1 MTSKGMAAFF
11 FIGLFAT
18 VGVPDM
24 GMDMGMDLGMDLGMQ
39 AYAQS
44 QEKRQ
49 LKTLEKEI
57 RARDEKR
64 VALEKQAEE
73 IATQRRKLQLNMIFI
88 AEQIRANEDRQIKI
102 HKKLAALLTTQTD
115 LLAALNKDRVSLSQ
129 YLAALQRFEKSTPP
143 ALAVRPDDAL
153 EGIRGALAMAGIVP
167 SLKQKVDEIHARLD
181 ELSAIR
187 RQIVNRQQELDM
199 ALAKA
204 ESDRAKLDTL
214 VAEKQKAETARRQ
227 EAASEQKA
235 IKQLAAKAKN
245 LKDLVTKLEK
255 RRTRQHNQIKGFSR
269 TKGKL
274 PLPVSGALL
283 SRQETIR
290 RNTETGREGAYMMIR
305 AQTLVTAPYDAQ
317 VLYAGPFRDY
327 GNMLILGV
335 GKDYHLLF
343 AGLSVISV
351 DVGQVILTG
360 EPVGQIIPEPL
371 TNTPKTLYMEIRYK
385 GQPQDALSWY
395 R

>member
-1 MTSKGMAAFF
+1 
-11 FIGLFAT
+11 
-18 VGVPDM
+18 
-24 GMDMGMDLGMDLGMQ
+24 MQ

-129 YLAALQRFEKSTPP
+129 SLAALQRFEKSTPP

-283 SRQETIR
+283 SRQETIQ

>member
-1 MTSKGMAAFF
+1 MKSNVIAVFLLFGLCGAFT
-11 FIGLFAT
+11 LT
-18 VGVPDM
+18 DVT
-24 GMDMGMDLGMDLGMQ
+24 LHQ
-39 AYAQS
+39 AVAQTK
-44 QEKRQ
+44 EKRQ
-49 LKTLEKEI
+49 LKNLEKEI

-64 VALEKQAEE
+64 VELEKQAEQ

-88 AEQIRANEDRQIKI
+88 AEQIRANEQRQIKI
-102 HKKLAALLTTQTD
+102 NKKLEALLTTQSD
-115 LLAALNKDRVSLSQ
+115 LLAALNKDRVNLSQ
-129 YLAALQRFEKSTPP
+129 SLAALQRFEKSTPP

-187 RQIVNRQQELDM
+187 RQIVKRQQELDD

-204 ESDRAKLDTL
+204 ESDRAKLDSL
-214 VAEKQKAETARRQ
+214 VAEKQQAEAVRRQ
-227 EAASEQKA
+227 EAANEQAA

-255 RRTRQHNQIKGFSR
+255 RRAKQHNQIKGFSR
-269 TKGKL
+269 TRGKL
-274 PLPVSGALL
+274 PLPVSGKLL
-283 SRQETIR
+283 SRPETIR
-290 RNTETGREGAYMMIR
+290 KNTETGREGAYIVTR
-305 AQTLVTAPYDAQ
+305 AQTLITAPYDAQ

-335 GKDYHLLF
+335 GKNYHLLF
-343 AGLSVISV
+343 AGLSAISV
-351 DVGQVILTG
+351 DVGQVILVG

>member
-1 MTSKGMAAFF
+1 MKPNVITVFILFSLCGAFT
-11 FIGLFAT
+11 AT
-18 VGVPDM
+18 DVV
-24 GMDMGMDLGMDLGMQ
+24 LHQ
-39 AYAQS
+39 AVAQTK
-44 QEKRQ
+44 EKRQ
-49 LKTLEKEI
+49 LKNLEKEI
-57 RARDEKR
+57 KERDKKR
-64 VALEKQAEE
+64 VELEKQAEQ

-88 AEQIRANEDRQIKI
+88 AEQIRANEQRQIKI
-102 HKKLAALLTTQTD
+102 NKKLEVLLTTQAD
-115 LLAALNKDRVSLSQ
+115 LLAALNKDRVNLSQ
-129 YLAALQRFEKSTPP
+129 SLAALQRFEKSTPP

-153 EGIRGALAMAGIVP
+153 EGIRGALAMASIVP

-187 RQIVNRQQELDM
+187 RQIVKRQEELDD

-204 ESDRAKLDTL
+204 ESDRAKLDAL
-214 VAEKQKAETARRQ
+214 VAEKQQAEVARRQ
-227 EAASEQKA
+227 EAAREQAA

-255 RRTRQHNQIKGFSR
+255 RRAKQHNQIKGFSR
-269 TKGKL
+269 TRGKL
-274 PLPVSGALL
+274 PLPVSGKLL
-283 SRQETIR
+283 SRPETIR
-290 RNTETGREGAYMMIR
+290 KNTESGREGAYILTR

-317 VLYAGPFRDY
+317 VLYSGPFRDY

-335 GKDYHLLF
+335 GKNYHLLF

-351 DVGQVILTG
+351 DVGQVILAG

>member
-1 MTSKGMAAFF
+1 MKPNVITVFILFSLCGAFT
-11 FIGLFAT
+11 AT
-18 VGVPDM
+18 DVV
-24 GMDMGMDLGMDLGMQ
+24 LHQ
-39 AYAQS
+39 AVAQTK
-44 QEKRQ
+44 EKRQ
-49 LKTLEKEI
+49 LKNLEKEI
-57 RARDEKR
+57 KERDKKR
-64 VALEKQAEE
+64 VELEKQAEQ

-88 AEQIRANEDRQIKI
+88 AEQIRANEQRQIKI
-102 HKKLAALLTTQTD
+102 NKKLEALLTTQAD
-115 LLAALNKDRVSLSQ
+115 LLAALNKDRVNLSQ
-129 YLAALQRFEKSTPP
+129 SLAALQRFEKSTPP

-187 RQIVNRQQELDM
+187 RQIVKRQEELDD

-204 ESDRAKLDTL
+204 ESDRAKLDAL
-214 VAEKQKAETARRQ
+214 VAEKQQAEVARRQ
-227 EAASEQKA
+227 EAAREQAA

-255 RRTRQHNQIKGFSR
+255 RRAKQHNQIKGSSR
-269 TKGKL
+269 TRGKL
-274 PLPVSGALL
+274 PLPVSGKLL
-283 SRQETIR
+283 SRPETIR
-290 RNTETGREGAYMMIR
+290 KNTESGREGAYILTR

-335 GKDYHLLF
+335 GKNYHLLF

-351 DVGQVILTG
+351 DVGQVILAG

>member
-1 MTSKGMAAFF
+1 MKPNVIAVIILFSLCGAFTARDVV
-11 FIGLFAT
+11 LH
-18 VGVPDM
+18 
-24 GMDMGMDLGMDLGMQ
+24 Q
-39 AYAQS
+39 AEAQTK
-44 QEKRQ
+44 EKRQ
-49 LKTLEKEI
+49 LKNLEKEI
-57 RARDEKR
+57 KERNKKR
-64 VALEKQAEE
+64 VELDKQAEQ

-88 AEQIRANEDRQIKI
+88 AEQIRANEQRQIKI
-102 HKKLAALLTTQTD
+102 NKKLEALLTTKAD
-115 LLAALNKDRVSLSQ
+115 LLATLNKDRVNLSQ
-129 YLAALQRFEKSTPP
+129 SLAALQRFEKSTPP

-187 RQIVNRQQELDM
+187 RQIVKRQEELDD

-204 ESDRAKLDTL
+204 ESDRAKLDAL
-214 VAEKQKAETARRQ
+214 VAEKQQAEVARRK
-227 EAASEQKA
+227 EAAREQAA

-255 RRTRQHNQIKGFSR
+255 RRAKQHNQIKGFSR
-269 TKGKL
+269 TRGKL
-274 PLPVSGALL
+274 PLPVSGKLL
-283 SRQETIR
+283 SRPETIR
-290 RNTETGREGAYMMIR
+290 KNTESGREGAYILTR
-305 AQTLVTAPYDAQ
+305 DQTLVTAPYDAQ

-335 GKDYHLLF
+335 GKNYHLLF

-351 DVGQVILTG
+351 DVGQVILAR

-371 TNTPKTLYMEIRYK
+371 TNSPKTLYMEIRYK

>member
-1 MTSKGMAAFF
+1 MKPNVITVFILFSLCGAFT
-11 FIGLFAT
+11 AT
-18 VGVPDM
+18 DVV
-24 GMDMGMDLGMDLGMQ
+24 LHQ
-39 AYAQS
+39 AVAQTK
-44 QEKRQ
+44 EKRQ
-49 LKTLEKEI
+49 LKNLEKEI
-57 RARDEKR
+57 KERDKKR
-64 VALEKQAEE
+64 VELEKQAEQ

-88 AEQIRANEDRQIKI
+88 AEQIRANEQRQIKI
-102 HKKLAALLTTQTD
+102 NKKLEALLTTQAD
-115 LLAALNKDRVSLSQ
+115 LLAALNKDRVNLSQ
-129 YLAALQRFEKSTPP
+129 SLAALQRFEKSTPP

-187 RQIVNRQQELDM
+187 RQIVKRQQELDD

-204 ESDRAKLDTL
+204 ESDRAKLDSL
-214 VAEKQKAETARRQ
+214 VAEKQQAEAVRRQ
-227 EAASEQKA
+227 EAANEQAA

-255 RRTRQHNQIKGFSR
+255 RRAKQHNQIKGFSR
-269 TKGKL
+269 TRGKL
-274 PLPVSGALL
+274 PLPVSGKLL
-283 SRQETIR
+283 SRPETIR
-290 RNTETGREGAYMMIR
+290 KNTETGREGAYIVTR

-335 GKDYHLLF
+335 GKNYHLLF
-343 AGLSVISV
+343 AGLSAISV
-351 DVGQVILTG
+351 DVGQVILVG

>member
-1 MTSKGMAAFF
+1 MKPNVITVFILFSLCGAFT
-11 FIGLFAT
+11 AT
-18 VGVPDM
+18 DVV
-24 GMDMGMDLGMDLGMQ
+24 LHQ
-39 AYAQS
+39 AVAQTK
-44 QEKRQ
+44 EKRQ
-49 LKTLEKEI
+49 LKNLEKEI
-57 RARDEKR
+57 KERDKKR
-64 VALEKQAEE
+64 VELEKQAEQ

-88 AEQIRANEDRQIKI
+88 AEQIRANEQRQIKI
-102 HKKLAALLTTQTD
+102 NKKLEVLLTTQAD
-115 LLAALNKDRVSLSQ
+115 LLAALNKDRVNLSQ
-129 YLAALQRFEKSTPP
+129 SLAALQRFEKSTPP

-153 EGIRGALAMAGIVP
+153 EGIRGALAMASIVP

-187 RQIVNRQQELDM
+187 RQIVKRQEELDD

-204 ESDRAKLDTL
+204 ESDRAKLDAL
-214 VAEKQKAETARRQ
+214 VAEKQQAEVARRQ
-227 EAASEQKA
+227 EAAREQAA

-255 RRTRQHNQIKGFSR
+255 RRAKQHNQIKGFSR
-269 TKGKL
+269 TRGKL
-274 PLPVSGALL
+274 PLPVSGKLL
-283 SRQETIR
+283 SRPETIR
-290 RNTETGREGAYMMIR
+290 KNTESGREGAYILTR

-335 GKDYHLLF
+335 GKNYHLLF

-351 DVGQVILTG
+351 DVGQVILAG

-385 GQPQDALSWY
+385 GHPQDALSWY

>member
-1 MTSKGMAAFF
+1 MKSNVIAVILLFGLCGAFTLTY
-11 FIGLFAT
+11 GTLH
-18 VGVPDM
+18 
-24 GMDMGMDLGMDLGMQ
+24 Q
-39 AYAQS
+39 AVAQTK
-44 QEKRQ
+44 EKRQ
-49 LKTLEKEI
+49 LKNLEKEI

-64 VALEKQAEE
+64 VELEKQAEQ

-88 AEQIRANEDRQIKI
+88 AEQIRANEQRQIKI
-102 HKKLAALLTTQTD
+102 NKKLDALLTTQSD
-115 LLAALNKDRVSLSQ
+115 LLAALNKDRVNLSQ
-129 YLAALQRFEKSTPP
+129 SLAALQRFEKSTPP

-187 RQIVNRQQELDM
+187 RQIVKRQQELDD

-204 ESDRAKLDTL
+204 ESDRTKLDTL
-214 VAEKQKAETARRQ
+214 VAEKQQAEAVRRQ
-227 EAASEQKA
+227 EAANEQAA

-255 RRTRQHNQIKGFSR
+255 RRAKQHNQIKGFSGTR
-269 TKGKL
+269 GKL
-274 PLPVSGALL
+274 PLPVSGKLL
-283 SRQETIR
+283 SRPETIR
-290 RNTETGREGAYMMIR
+290 KNTETGREGAYIVTR
-305 AQTLVTAPYDAQ
+305 SQTLVTAPYDAQ

-335 GKDYHLLF
+335 GKNYHLLF
-343 AGLSVISV
+343 AGLSAISV
-351 DVGQVILTG
+351 DVGQVILVG

-371 TNTPKTLYMEIRYK
+371 TYSPKTLYMEIRYK

>member
-1 MTSKGMAAFF
+1 MKPNVITVFILFSLCGAFT
-11 FIGLFAT
+11 AT
-18 VGVPDM
+18 DVV
-24 GMDMGMDLGMDLGMQ
+24 LHQ
-39 AYAQS
+39 AVAQTK
-44 QEKRQ
+44 EKRQ
-49 LKTLEKEI
+49 LKNLEKEI
-57 RARDEKR
+57 KERDKKR
-64 VALEKQAEE
+64 VELEKQAEQ

-88 AEQIRANEDRQIKI
+88 AEQIRANEQRQIKI
-102 HKKLAALLTTQTD
+102 NKKLDALLTTQSD
-115 LLAALNKDRVSLSQ
+115 LLAALNKDRVNLSQ
-129 YLAALQRFEKSTPP
+129 SLAALQRFEKSTPP

-187 RQIVNRQQELDM
+187 RQIVKRQEELDD

-204 ESDRAKLDTL
+204 ESDRAKLDAL
-214 VAEKQKAETARRQ
+214 VAEKQQAEVARRQ
-227 EAASEQKA
+227 EAAREQAA

-255 RRTRQHNQIKGFSR
+255 RRAKQHNQIKGFSR
-269 TKGKL
+269 TRGKL
-274 PLPVSGALL
+274 PLPVSGKLL
-283 SRQETIR
+283 SRPETIR
-290 RNTETGREGAYMMIR
+290 KNTESGREGAYILTR

-335 GKDYHLLF
+335 GKNYHLLF

-351 DVGQVILTG
+351 DVGQVILAG

>member
-1 MTSKGMAAFF
+1 MKSNVIAVFLLFGLCGAFTLTD
-11 FIGLFAT
+11 GTLH
-18 VGVPDM
+18 
-24 GMDMGMDLGMDLGMQ
+24 Q
-39 AYAQS
+39 AVAQIK
-44 QEKRQ
+44 EKRQ
-49 LKTLEKEI
+49 LKNLEKEI

-64 VALEKQAEE
+64 VELEKQAEQ

-88 AEQIRANEDRQIKI
+88 AEQIRANEQRQIKI
-102 HKKLAALLTTQTD
+102 NKKLDALLTTQSD
-115 LLAALNKDRVSLSQ
+115 LLAALNKDRVNLSQ
-129 YLAALQRFEKSTPP
+129 SLAALQRFEKSTPP

-187 RQIVNRQQELDM
+187 RQIVKRQQELDD

-204 ESDRAKLDTL
+204 ESDRAKLDSL
-214 VAEKQKAETARRQ
+214 VAEKQQAEAVRRQ
-227 EAASEQKA
+227 EAANEQAA

-255 RRTRQHNQIKGFSR
+255 RRAKQHNQIKGFSR
-269 TKGKL
+269 TRGKL
-274 PLPVSGALL
+274 PLPVSGKLL
-283 SRQETIR
+283 SRPETIR
-290 RNTETGREGAYMMIR
+290 KNTETGREGAYIVTR

-335 GKDYHLLF
+335 GKNYHLLF
-343 AGLSVISV
+343 AGLSAISV
-351 DVGQVILTG
+351 DVGQVILVG

-385 GQPQDALSWY
+385 GQPQDAISWY

>member
-1 MTSKGMAAFF
+1 MKPNVITVFILFSLCGAFT
-11 FIGLFAT
+11 AT
-18 VGVPDM
+18 DVV
-24 GMDMGMDLGMDLGMQ
+24 LHQ
-39 AYAQS
+39 AVAQTK
-44 QEKRQ
+44 EKRQ
-49 LKTLEKEI
+49 LKNLEKEI
-57 RARDEKR
+57 KERDKKR
-64 VALEKQAEE
+64 VELEKQAEQ

-88 AEQIRANEDRQIKI
+88 AEQIRANEQRQIKI
-102 HKKLAALLTTQTD
+102 NKKLEALLTTQAD
-115 LLAALNKDRVSLSQ
+115 LLAALNKDRVNLSQ
-129 YLAALQRFEKSTPP
+129 SLAALQRFEKSTPP

-187 RQIVNRQQELDM
+187 RQIVKRQEELDD

-204 ESDRAKLDTL
+204 ESDRAKLDAL
-214 VAEKQKAETARRQ
+214 VAEKQQAEVARRQ
-227 EAASEQKA
+227 EAAREQAA

-255 RRTRQHNQIKGFSR
+255 RRAKQHNQIKGFSR
-269 TKGKL
+269 TRGKL
-274 PLPVSGALL
+274 PLPVSGKLL
-283 SRQETIR
+283 SRPETIR
-290 RNTETGREGAYMMIR
+290 KNTESGREGAYILTR

-335 GKDYHLLF
+335 GKNYHLLF

-351 DVGQVILTG
+351 DVGQVILAG

>member
-1 MTSKGMAAFF
+1 MKPNVITVFILFSLCGAFT
-11 FIGLFAT
+11 AT
-18 VGVPDM
+18 DVV
-24 GMDMGMDLGMDLGMQ
+24 LHQ
-39 AYAQS
+39 AVAQTK
-44 QEKRQ
+44 EKRQ
-49 LKTLEKEI
+49 LKNLEKEI
-57 RARDEKR
+57 KERDKKR
-64 VALEKQAEE
+64 VELEKQAEQ

-88 AEQIRANEDRQIKI
+88 AEQIRANEQRQIKI
-102 HKKLAALLTTQTD
+102 NKKLEALLTTQAD
-115 LLAALNKDRVSLSQ
+115 LLAALNKDRVNLSQ
-129 YLAALQRFEKSTPP
+129 SLAALQRFEKSTPP

-187 RQIVNRQQELDM
+187 RQIVKRQQELDD

-204 ESDRAKLDTL
+204 ESDRAKLDSL
-214 VAEKQKAETARRQ
+214 VAEKQQAEAVRRQ
-227 EAASEQKA
+227 EAANEQAA

-255 RRTRQHNQIKGFSR
+255 RRAKQHNQIKGFSR
-269 TKGKL
+269 TRGKL
-274 PLPVSGALL
+274 PLPVSGKLL
-283 SRQETIR
+283 SRPETIR
-290 RNTETGREGAYMMIR
+290 KNTETGREGAYIVTR

-335 GKDYHLLF
+335 GKNYHLLF
-343 AGLSVISV
+343 AGLSAISV
-351 DVGQVILTG
+351 DVGQVILVG

-371 TNTPKTLYMEIRYK
+371 TNTPKTLYIEIRYK

>member
-1 MTSKGMAAFF
+1 MKPNVITVFILFSLCGAFT
-11 FIGLFAT
+11 AT
-18 VGVPDM
+18 DVV
-24 GMDMGMDLGMDLGMQ
+24 LHQ
-39 AYAQS
+39 AVAQTK
-44 QEKRQ
+44 EKRQ
-49 LKTLEKEI
+49 LKNLEKEI
-57 RARDEKR
+57 KERDKKR
-64 VALEKQAEE
+64 VELEKQAEQ

-88 AEQIRANEDRQIKI
+88 AEQIRANEQRQIKI
-102 HKKLAALLTTQTD
+102 NKKLEALLTTQAD
-115 LLAALNKDRVSLSQ
+115 LLAALNKDRVNLSQ
-129 YLAALQRFEKSTPP
+129 SLAALQRFEKSTPP

-153 EGIRGALAMAGIVP
+153 EGIRGALAMASIVP

-187 RQIVNRQQELDM
+187 RQIVKRQEELDD

-204 ESDRAKLDTL
+204 ESDRAKLDAL
-214 VAEKQKAETARRQ
+214 VAEKQQAEVARRQ
-227 EAASEQKA
+227 EAAREQAA

-255 RRTRQHNQIKGFSR
+255 RRAKQHNQIKGFSR
-269 TKGKL
+269 TRGKL
-274 PLPVSGALL
+274 PLPVSGKLL
-283 SRQETIR
+283 SRPETIR
-290 RNTETGREGAYMMIR
+290 KNTESGREGAYILTR

-317 VLYAGPFRDY
+317 VLYSGPFRDY

-335 GKDYHLLF
+335 GKNYHLLF

-351 DVGQVILTG
+351 DVGQVILAG

>member
-1 MTSKGMAAFF
+1 MKPNVITVFILFSLCGAFT
-11 FIGLFAT
+11 AT
-18 VGVPDM
+18 DVV
-24 GMDMGMDLGMDLGMQ
+24 LHQ
-39 AYAQS
+39 AVAQTK
-44 QEKRQ
+44 EKRQ
-49 LKTLEKEI
+49 LKNLEKEI
-57 RARDEKR
+57 KERDKKR
-64 VALEKQAEE
+64 VELEKQAEQ

-88 AEQIRANEDRQIKI
+88 AEQIRANEQRQIKI
-102 HKKLAALLTTQTD
+102 NKKLEVLLTTQAD
-115 LLAALNKDRVSLSQ
+115 LLAALNKDRVNLSQ
-129 YLAALQRFEKSTPP
+129 SLAALQRFEKSTPP

-187 RQIVNRQQELDM
+187 RQIVKRQEELDD

-204 ESDRAKLDTL
+204 ESDRAKLDAL
-214 VAEKQKAETARRQ
+214 VAEKQQAEVARRQ
-227 EAASEQKA
+227 EAAREQAA

-255 RRTRQHNQIKGFSR
+255 RRAKQHNQIKGFSR
-269 TKGKL
+269 TRGKL
-274 PLPVSGALL
+274 PLPVSGKLL
-283 SRQETIR
+283 SRPETIR
-290 RNTETGREGAYMMIR
+290 KNTESGREGAYILTR

-335 GKDYHLLF
+335 GKNYHLLF

-351 DVGQVILTG
+351 DVGQVILAG

>member
-1 MTSKGMAAFF
+1 MEPVLKPNVITVFILFSLCGAFT
-11 FIGLFAT
+11 AT
-18 VGVPDM
+18 DVV
-24 GMDMGMDLGMDLGMQ
+24 LHQ
-39 AYAQS
+39 AVAQTK
-44 QEKRQ
+44 EKRQ
-49 LKTLEKEI
+49 LKNLEKEI
-57 RARDEKR
+57 KERDKKR
-64 VALEKQAEE
+64 VELEKQAEQ

-88 AEQIRANEDRQIKI
+88 AEQIRANEQRQIKI
-102 HKKLAALLTTQTD
+102 NKKLEALLTTQAD
-115 LLAALNKDRVSLSQ
+115 LLAALNKDRVNLSQ
-129 YLAALQRFEKSTPP
+129 SLAALQRFEKSTPP

-153 EGIRGALAMAGIVP
+153 EGIRGALAMASIVP

-187 RQIVNRQQELDM
+187 RQIVKRQEELDD

-204 ESDRAKLDTL
+204 ESDRAKLDAL
-214 VAEKQKAETARRQ
+214 VAEKQQAEVARRQ
-227 EAASEQKA
+227 EAAREQAA

-255 RRTRQHNQIKGFSR
+255 RRAKQHNQIKGFSR
-269 TKGKL
+269 TRGKL
-274 PLPVSGALL
+274 PLPVSGKLL
-283 SRQETIR
+283 SRPETIR
-290 RNTETGREGAYMMIR
+290 KNTESGREGAYILTR

-335 GKDYHLLF
+335 GKNYHLLF

-351 DVGQVILTG
+351 DVGQVILAG

>member
-129 YLAALQRFEKSTPP
+129 SLAALQRFEKSTPP

>member
-1 MTSKGMAAFF
+1 MKPNVIAVFILFSLCGAFT
-11 FIGLFAT
+11 AT
-18 VGVPDM
+18 DVV
-24 GMDMGMDLGMDLGMQ
+24 LHQ
-39 AYAQS
+39 AVAQTK
-44 QEKRQ
+44 EKRQ
-49 LKTLEKEI
+49 LKNLEKEI
-57 RARDEKR
+57 KERDKKR
-64 VALEKQAEE
+64 VELEKQAEQ

-88 AEQIRANEDRQIKI
+88 AEQIRANEQRQIKI
-102 HKKLAALLTTQTD
+102 NKKLEALLTTQAD
-115 LLAALNKDRVSLSQ
+115 LLAALNKDRVNLSQ
-129 YLAALQRFEKSTPP
+129 SLAALQRFEKSTPP

-187 RQIVNRQQELDM
+187 RQIVKRQEELDD

-204 ESDRAKLDTL
+204 ESDRAKLDAL
-214 VAEKQKAETARRQ
+214 VAEKQQAEVARRQ
-227 EAASEQKA
+227 EAAREQAA

-255 RRTRQHNQIKGFSR
+255 RRAKQHNQIKGFSR
-269 TKGKL
+269 TRGKL
-274 PLPVSGALL
+274 PLPVSGKLL
-283 SRQETIR
+283 SRPETIR
-290 RNTETGREGAYMMIR
+290 KNTESGREGAYILTR

-335 GKDYHLLF
+335 GKNYHLLF

-351 DVGQVILTG
+351 DVGQVILAG

>member
-1 MTSKGMAAFF
+1 MKSNVIAVFLLFGLCSAFT
-11 FIGLFAT
+11 LT
-18 VGVPDM
+18 DVT
-24 GMDMGMDLGMDLGMQ
+24 LHQ
-39 AYAQS
+39 AVAQTK
-44 QEKRQ
+44 EKRQ
-49 LKTLEKEI
+49 LKNLEKEI
-57 RARDEKR
+57 RARDKKR
-64 VALEKQAEE
+64 VELEKQAEQ
-73 IATQRRKLQLNMIFI
+73 IATQRRKIQLNMIFI
-88 AEQIRANEDRQIKI
+88 AEQIRANEQRQIKI
-102 HKKLAALLTTQTD
+102 NKKLEALLTTQSD
-115 LLAALNKDRVSLSQ
+115 LLAALNKDRVNLSQ
-129 YLAALQRFEKSTPP
+129 SLAALQRFEKSTPP

-153 EGIRGALAMAGIVP
+153 EGIRGALAMASIVP

-187 RQIVNRQQELDM
+187 RQIVKRQQELDD

-204 ESDRAKLDTL
+204 ESNRAKLDAL
-214 VAEKQKAETARRQ
+214 VAEKQQAEAVRRQ
-227 EAASEQKA
+227 EAANEQAA

-255 RRTRQHNQIKGFSR
+255 RRAKQHNQIKGFSLTR
-269 TKGKL
+269 GKL
-274 PLPVSGALL
+274 PLPASGKLL
-283 SRQETIR
+283 SRPETIR
-290 RNTETGREGAYMMIR
+290 KNTETGREGAYIMTR

-335 GKDYHLLF
+335 GKNYHLLF
-343 AGLSVISV
+343 AGLSAISV
-351 DVGQVILTG
+351 DVGQVILVG

-395 R
+395 K

>member
-1 MTSKGMAAFF
+1 MKPNVITVFILFSLCGAFT
-11 FIGLFAT
+11 AT
-18 VGVPDM
+18 DVV
-24 GMDMGMDLGMDLGMQ
+24 LHQ
-39 AYAQS
+39 AVAQTK
-44 QEKRQ
+44 EKRQ
-49 LKTLEKEI
+49 LKNLEKEI
-57 RARDEKR
+57 KERDKKR
-64 VALEKQAEE
+64 VELEKQAEQ

-88 AEQIRANEDRQIKI
+88 AEQIRANEQRQIKI
-102 HKKLAALLTTQTD
+102 NKKLEVLLTTQAD
-115 LLAALNKDRVSLSQ
+115 LLAALNKDRVNLSQ
-129 YLAALQRFEKSTPP
+129 SLAALQRFEKSTPP

-153 EGIRGALAMAGIVP
+153 EGIRGALAMASIVP

-187 RQIVNRQQELDM
+187 RQIVKRQEELDD

-204 ESDRAKLDTL
+204 ESDRAKLDAL
-214 VAEKQKAETARRQ
+214 VAEKQQAEVARRQ
-227 EAASEQKA
+227 EAAREQAA

-255 RRTRQHNQIKGFSR
+255 RRAKQHNQIKGFSR
-269 TKGKL
+269 TRGKL
-274 PLPVSGALL
+274 PLPVSGKLL
-283 SRQETIR
+283 SRPETIR
-290 RNTETGREGAYMMIR
+290 KNTESGREGAYILTR

-335 GKDYHLLF
+335 GKNYHLLF

-351 DVGQVILTG
+351 DVGQVILAG

>member
-24 GMDMGMDLGMDLGMQ
+24 GMDMGMDLGMQ

-129 YLAALQRFEKSTPP
+129 SLAALQRFEKSTPP

>member
-1 MTSKGMAAFF
+1 MKPNVITVFILFSLCGAFT
-11 FIGLFAT
+11 AT
-18 VGVPDM
+18 DVV
-24 GMDMGMDLGMDLGMQ
+24 LHQ
-39 AYAQS
+39 AVAQTK
-44 QEKRQ
+44 EKRQ
-49 LKTLEKEI
+49 LKNLEKEI
-57 RARDEKR
+57 KERDKKR
-64 VALEKQAEE
+64 VELEKQAEQ

-88 AEQIRANEDRQIKI
+88 AEQIRANEQRQIKI
-102 HKKLAALLTTQTD
+102 NKKLEALLTTQAD
-115 LLAALNKDRVSLSQ
+115 LLAALNKDRVNLSQ
-129 YLAALQRFEKSTPP
+129 SLAALQRFEKSTPP

-187 RQIVNRQQELDM
+187 RQIVKRQEELDD

-204 ESDRAKLDTL
+204 ESDRAKLDAL
-214 VAEKQKAETARRQ
+214 VAEKQQAEVARRQ
-227 EAASEQKA
+227 EAASEQAA

-255 RRTRQHNQIKGFSR
+255 RRAKQHNQIKGFSR
-269 TKGKL
+269 TRGKL
-274 PLPVSGALL
+274 PLPVSGKLL
-283 SRQETIR
+283 SRPETIR
-290 RNTETGREGAYMMIR
+290 KNTESGREGAYILTR

-335 GKDYHLLF
+335 GKNYHLLF

-351 DVGQVILTG
+351 DVGQVILAG

>member
-1 MTSKGMAAFF
+1 MKPNVITVFILFSLCGAFT
-11 FIGLFAT
+11 AT
-18 VGVPDM
+18 DVV
-24 GMDMGMDLGMDLGMQ
+24 LHQ
-39 AYAQS
+39 AVAQTK
-44 QEKRQ
+44 EKRQ
-49 LKTLEKEI
+49 LKNLEKEI
-57 RARDEKR
+57 KERDKKR
-64 VALEKQAEE
+64 VELEKQAEQ

-88 AEQIRANEDRQIKI
+88 AEQIRANEQRQIKI
-102 HKKLAALLTTQTD
+102 NKKLEALLTTQAD
-115 LLAALNKDRVSLSQ
+115 LLAALNKDRVNLSQ
-129 YLAALQRFEKSTPP
+129 SLAALQRFEKSTPP

-187 RQIVNRQQELDM
+187 RQIVKRQEELDD

-204 ESDRAKLDTL
+204 ESDRAKLDAL
-214 VAEKQKAETARRQ
+214 VAEKQQAEVARRQ
-227 EAASEQKA
+227 EAAREQAA

-255 RRTRQHNQIKGFSR
+255 RRAKQHNQIKGFSR
-269 TKGKL
+269 TRGKL
-274 PLPVSGALL
+274 PLPVSGKLL
-283 SRQETIR
+283 SRPETIR
-290 RNTETGREGAYMMIR
+290 KNTESGREGAYILTR

-317 VLYAGPFRDY
+317 VLYSGPFRDY

-335 GKDYHLLF
+335 GKNYHLLF

-351 DVGQVILTG
+351 DVGQVILAG

>member
-1 MTSKGMAAFF
+1 MKPNVIAVFILFSLCGAFT
-11 FIGLFAT
+11 AT
-18 VGVPDM
+18 DVI
-24 GMDMGMDLGMDLGMQ
+24 LHQ
-39 AYAQS
+39 AEAQTK
-44 QEKRQ
+44 EKRQ
-49 LKTLEKEI
+49 LKNLEKEI
-57 RARDEKR
+57 KERNKKR
-64 VALEKQAEE
+64 VELEKQAEQ

-88 AEQIRANEDRQIKI
+88 AEQIRANEQRQIKI
-102 HKKLAALLTTQTD
+102 NKKLEALLTTQAD
-115 LLAALNKDRVSLSQ
+115 LLATLNKDRVNLSQ
-129 YLAALQRFEKSTPP
+129 SLAALQRFEKSTPP

-187 RQIVNRQQELDM
+187 RQIVKRQEELDD

-204 ESDRAKLDTL
+204 ESDRAKLDAL
-214 VAEKQKAETARRQ
+214 VAEKQQAEVARRQ
-227 EAASEQKA
+227 EAAREQAA
-235 IKQLAAKAKN
+235 IKQMAAKAKN
-245 LKDLVTKLEK
+245 LKDLVIKLEK
-255 RRTRQHNQIKGFSR
+255 RLAKQHNQIKGFSR
-269 TKGKL
+269 TRGKL
-274 PLPVSGALL
+274 PLPVSGKLL
-283 SRQETIR
+283 SRPETIR
-290 RNTETGREGAYMMIR
+290 KNTESGREGAYILTR

-335 GKDYHLLF
+335 GKNYHLLF

-351 DVGQVILTG
+351 DVGQVILAG

-385 GQPQDALSWY
+385 GQPQDAVSWY

>member
-1 MTSKGMAAFF
+1 MKPNVITVFILFSLCGAFT
-11 FIGLFAT
+11 AT
-18 VGVPDM
+18 DVV
-24 GMDMGMDLGMDLGMQ
+24 LHQ
-39 AYAQS
+39 AVAQTK
-44 QEKRQ
+44 EKRQ
-49 LKTLEKEI
+49 LKNLEKEI
-57 RARDEKR
+57 KERDKKR
-64 VALEKQAEE
+64 VELEKQAEQ

-88 AEQIRANEDRQIKI
+88 AEQIRANEQRQIKI
-102 HKKLAALLTTQTD
+102 NKKLEALLTTQAD
-115 LLAALNKDRVSLSQ
+115 LLAALNKDRVNLSQ
-129 YLAALQRFEKSTPP
+129 SLAALQRFEKSTPP

-153 EGIRGALAMAGIVP
+153 EGIRGALAMASIVP

-187 RQIVNRQQELDM
+187 RQIVKRQEELDD

-204 ESDRAKLDTL
+204 ESDRAKLDAL
-214 VAEKQKAETARRQ
+214 VAEKQQAEVARRQ
-227 EAASEQKA
+227 EAAREQAA

-255 RRTRQHNQIKGFSR
+255 RRAKQHNQIKGFSR
-269 TKGKL
+269 TRGKL
-274 PLPVSGALL
+274 PLPVSGKLL
-283 SRQETIR
+283 SRPETIR
-290 RNTETGREGAYMMIR
+290 KNTESGREGAYILTR

-335 GKDYHLLF
+335 GKNYHLLF

-351 DVGQVILTG
+351 DVGQVILAG

>member
-1 MTSKGMAAFF
+1 MKPNVITVFILFSLCGAFT
-11 FIGLFAT
+11 AT
-18 VGVPDM
+18 DVV
-24 GMDMGMDLGMDLGMQ
+24 LHQ
-39 AYAQS
+39 AVAQTK
-44 QEKRQ
+44 EKRQ
-49 LKTLEKEI
+49 LKNLEKEI
-57 RARDEKR
+57 KERDKKR
-64 VALEKQAEE
+64 VELEKQAEQ

-88 AEQIRANEDRQIKI
+88 AEQIRANEQRQIKI
-102 HKKLAALLTTQTD
+102 NKKLEALLTTQAD
-115 LLAALNKDRVSLSQ
+115 LLAALNKDRVNLSQ
-129 YLAALQRFEKSTPP
+129 SLAALQRFEKSTPP

-187 RQIVNRQQELDM
+187 RQIVKRQEELDD

-204 ESDRAKLDTL
+204 ESDRAKLDAL
-214 VAEKQKAETARRQ
+214 VAEKQQAEVARRQ
-227 EAASEQKA
+227 EAAREQAA

-255 RRTRQHNQIKGFSR
+255 RRAKQHNQIKGFSR
-269 TKGKL
+269 TRGKL
-274 PLPVSGALL
+274 PLPVSGKLL
-283 SRQETIR
+283 SRPETIR
-290 RNTETGREGAYMMIR
+290 KNTESGREGAYILTR

-317 VLYAGPFRDY
+317 VLYSGPFRDY

-335 GKDYHLLF
+335 GKNYHLLF
-343 AGLSVISV
+343 AGLSAISV
-351 DVGQVILTG
+351 DVGQVILVG

>member
-1 MTSKGMAAFF
+1 LEPVLKSNVIAVFLLFGLCGAFT
-11 FIGLFAT
+11 LT
-18 VGVPDM
+18 DVT
-24 GMDMGMDLGMDLGMQ
+24 LHQ
-39 AYAQS
+39 AVAQTK
-44 QEKRQ
+44 EKRQ
-49 LKTLEKEI
+49 LKNLEKEI

-64 VALEKQAEE
+64 VELEKQAEQ

-88 AEQIRANEDRQIKI
+88 AEQIRANEQRQIMI
-102 HKKLAALLTTQTD
+102 NKKLEGLLTTQSD
-115 LLAALNKDRVSLSQ
+115 LLAALNKDRVNLSQ
-129 YLAALQRFEKSTPP
+129 SLAALQRFEKSTPP

-187 RQIVNRQQELDM
+187 RQIVKRQQELDD

-204 ESDRAKLDTL
+204 ESDRAKLDAL
-214 VAEKQKAETARRQ
+214 VAEKQQAEAVRRQ
-227 EAASEQKA
+227 EAANEQAA

-245 LKDLVTKLEK
+245 LKDLVTKLEN
-255 RRTRQHNQIKGFSR
+255 RRKKQHNQIKGFSLTR
-269 TKGKL
+269 GKL
-274 PLPVSGALL
+274 PLPVSGKLL
-283 SRQETIR
+283 SRPETIR
-290 RNTETGREGAYMMIR
+290 KNTETGREGAYIVTR

-335 GKDYHLLF
+335 GKNYHLLF
-343 AGLSVISV
+343 AGLSTISV
-351 DVGQVILTG
+351 DVGQVILVG
-360 EPVGQIIPEPL
+360 EPVGQIIPDPL
-371 TNTPKTLYMEIRYK
+371 TNTPKTLYMEIRYN

-395 R
+395 K

>member
-1 MTSKGMAAFF
+1 MKPNVIAVFILFSLCGAFT
-11 FIGLFAT
+11 AT
-18 VGVPDM
+18 DVV
-24 GMDMGMDLGMDLGMQ
+24 LHQ
-39 AYAQS
+39 AVAQTK
-44 QEKRQ
+44 EKRQ
-49 LKTLEKEI
+49 LKNLEKEI
-57 RARDEKR
+57 KERDKKR
-64 VALEKQAEE
+64 VELEKQAEQ

-88 AEQIRANEDRQIKI
+88 AEQIRANEQRQIKI
-102 HKKLAALLTTQTD
+102 NKKLEALLTTQAD
-115 LLAALNKDRVSLSQ
+115 LLAALNKDRVNLSQ
-129 YLAALQRFEKSTPP
+129 SLAALQRFEKSTPP

-187 RQIVNRQQELDM
+187 RQIVKRQEELDD

-204 ESDRAKLDTL
+204 ESDRAKLDAL
-214 VAEKQKAETARRQ
+214 VAEKQQAEVARRQ
-227 EAASEQKA
+227 EAAREQAA

-255 RRTRQHNQIKGFSR
+255 RRAKQHNQIKGFSR
-269 TKGKL
+269 TRGKL
-274 PLPVSGALL
+274 PLPVSGKLL
-283 SRQETIR
+283 SRPETIR
-290 RNTETGREGAYMMIR
+290 KNTESGREGAYILTR

-317 VLYAGPFRDY
+317 VLYSGPFRDY

-335 GKDYHLLF
+335 GKNYHLLF

-351 DVGQVILTG
+351 DVGQVILAG

>member
-24 GMDMGMDLGMDLGMQ
+24 GMDMGMQ

-129 YLAALQRFEKSTPP
+129 SLAALQRFEKSTPP

>member
-1 MTSKGMAAFF
+1 MKSNVIAVFLLFGLCGAFTLTD
-11 FIGLFAT
+11 GTLH
-18 VGVPDM
+18 
-24 GMDMGMDLGMDLGMQ
+24 Q
-39 AYAQS
+39 AVAQTK
-44 QEKRQ
+44 EKRQ
-49 LKTLEKEI
+49 LKNLEKEI

-64 VALEKQAEE
+64 VELEKQAEQ

-88 AEQIRANEDRQIKI
+88 AEQIRANEQRQIRI
-102 HKKLAALLTTQTD
+102 NKKLDALLTTQSD
-115 LLAALNKDRVSLSQ
+115 LLAALNKDRVNLSQ
-129 YLAALQRFEKSTPP
+129 SLAALQRFEKSTPP

-187 RQIVNRQQELDM
+187 RQIVKRQQELDD

-204 ESDRAKLDTL
+204 ESDRAKLDSL
-214 VAEKQKAETARRQ
+214 VAEKQQAEAVRRQ
-227 EAASEQKA
+227 EAANEQAA

-255 RRTRQHNQIKGFSR
+255 RRAKQHNQIKGFSR
-269 TKGKL
+269 TRGKL
-274 PLPVSGALL
+274 PLPVSGKLL
-283 SRQETIR
+283 SRPETIR
-290 RNTETGREGAYMMIR
+290 KNTETGREGAYIVTR

-335 GKDYHLLF
+335 GKNYHLLF
-343 AGLSVISV
+343 AGLSAISV
-351 DVGQVILTG
+351 DVGQVILVG

>member
-1 MTSKGMAAFF
+1 MKPNVITVFILFSLCGAFT
-11 FIGLFAT
+11 AT
-18 VGVPDM
+18 DVV
-24 GMDMGMDLGMDLGMQ
+24 LHQ
-39 AYAQS
+39 AVAQTK
-44 QEKRQ
+44 EKRQ
-49 LKTLEKEI
+49 LKNLEKEI
-57 RARDEKR
+57 KERDKKR
-64 VALEKQAEE
+64 VELEKQAEQ

-88 AEQIRANEDRQIKI
+88 AEQIRANEQRQIKI
-102 HKKLAALLTTQTD
+102 NKKLEALLTTQAD
-115 LLAALNKDRVSLSQ
+115 LLAALNKDRVNLSQ
-129 YLAALQRFEKSTPP
+129 SLAALQRFEKSTPP

-187 RQIVNRQQELDM
+187 RQIVKRQEELDD
-199 ALAKA
+199 ALSKA
-204 ESDRAKLDTL
+204 ESDRAKLDAL
-214 VAEKQKAETARRQ
+214 VAEKQQAEVARRQ
-227 EAASEQKA
+227 EAAREQAA

-255 RRTRQHNQIKGFSR
+255 RRAKQHNQIKGFSR
-269 TKGKL
+269 TRGKL
-274 PLPVSGALL
+274 PLPVSGKLL
-283 SRQETIR
+283 SRPETIR
-290 RNTETGREGAYMMIR
+290 KNTESGREGAYILTR

-335 GKDYHLLF
+335 GKNYHLLF

-351 DVGQVILTG
+351 DVGQVILAG

>member
-1 MTSKGMAAFF
+1 LEPVLKPNVITVFILFSLCGAFT
-11 FIGLFAT
+11 AT
-18 VGVPDM
+18 DVV
-24 GMDMGMDLGMDLGMQ
+24 LHQ
-39 AYAQS
+39 AVAQTK
-44 QEKRQ
+44 EKRQ
-49 LKTLEKEI
+49 LKNLEKEI
-57 RARDEKR
+57 KERDKKR
-64 VALEKQAEE
+64 VELEKQAEQ

-88 AEQIRANEDRQIKI
+88 AEQIRANEQRQIKI
-102 HKKLAALLTTQTD
+102 NKKLEVLLTTQAD
-115 LLAALNKDRVSLSQ
+115 LLAALNKDRVNLSQ
-129 YLAALQRFEKSTPP
+129 SLAALQRFEKSTPP

-187 RQIVNRQQELDM
+187 RQIVKRQEELDD

-204 ESDRAKLDTL
+204 ESDRAKLDAL
-214 VAEKQKAETARRQ
+214 VAEKQQAEVARRQ
-227 EAASEQKA
+227 EAAREQAA

-255 RRTRQHNQIKGFSR
+255 RRAKQHNQIKGFSR
-269 TKGKL
+269 TRGKL
-274 PLPVSGALL
+274 PLPVSGKLL
-283 SRQETIR
+283 SRPETIR
-290 RNTETGREGAYMMIR
+290 KNTESGREGAYILTR

-335 GKDYHLLF
+335 GKNYHLLF

-351 DVGQVILTG
+351 DVGQVILAG